1 MNKGA
6 FLRRFRRLRHNL
18 CNYGL
23 IWFLRGDR
31 PSAFSSTLLIPL
43 HEKDL
48 PFFREHIGMTLK
60 NLAQPIGELVLV
72 GTARACAEL
81 QGFAVEGCPVR
92 IVPEEQVLPAGFS
105 AQGFTDSKG
114 KKRSGWIT
122 QQIIK
127 LSWPSYI
134 GTESCIILDADTFIN
149 RPATYIAAD
158 GTYWLFT
165 ADDENP
171 GWNSFVEKAL
181 GRPKHFP
188 WSLVA
193 HTMIFRRGAMEA
205 IRNHIEQRFGQPW
218 LDALQGL
225 VADKADHFSEY
236 ELYGTFVME
245 HQDFGYRHRYFYN
258 VKRSKKGNFLK
269 GMRLRLSR
277 FISNHVKTD

>member
-1 MNKGA
+1 MMQGA

-18 CNYGL
+18 CNYVL
-23 IWFLRGDR
+23 IWFLRGDK
-31 PSAFSSTLLIPL
+31 PSPFASALLIPL

-48 PFFREHIGMTLK
+48 PFFREHISTTLK
-60 NLAQPIGELVLV
+60 NLVQPVDELVLV
-72 GTARACAEL
+72 GTAKACAEL
-81 QGFAVEGCPVR
+81 DGFSVDGCAVR
-92 IVPEEQVLPAGFS
+92 IIPEAQVLPADFS
-105 AQGFTDSKG
+105 AQGFTDSEG

-127 LSWPSYI
+127 LSWPAYI
-134 GTESCIILDADTFIN
+134 GSESCIVLDADTFIN
-149 RPATYIAAD
+149 RPASYISAE
-158 GTYWLFT
+158 GHYWLFT

-181 GRPKHFP
+181 GRPKQFP

-193 HTMIFRRGAMEA
+193 HTMIFRRGAMA
-205 IRNHIEQRFGQPW
+205 ALQAHIEQRFNQPW
-218 LDALQGL
+218 LEALQSL
-225 VADKADHFSEY
+225 VKDRADHFSEY
-236 ELYGTFVME
+236 ELYGTFVCE

-258 VKRSKKGNFLK
+258 VKRTKKGTFLK